1 MKKIITG
8 IIVAATML
16 SGTASFAQD
25 ADINIIAARQEITY
39 DKVTMNGIFEEL
51 SDGQLWLKDG
61 EKEFVIN
68 TDESTIFVDKNGS
81 LIKAEDIK
89 KGTNLMVVSSAA
101 QTRSIPPQSYGYVI
115 AEVTEDAMPI
125 YAEINEITKDESGN
139 TVLSGADGQYDIIVN
154 ANTPGIEDI
163 DALKKGDQLLAYSK
177 IVTMSIPAKVPAEKV
192 VILKNNAKEI
202 YVDGKK
208 VDNVIYEDGI
218 ALLPVRKICED
229 LGYTV
234 EWDDANKAI
243 TVGTVQMGVN
253 FRIGENKYAKS
264 KMAAFTLSKAPVVI
278 DEKTY
283 VPSDFFTEVLEA
295 NVTDKAE

>member
-192 VILKNNAKEI
+192 VILKSNAKEI